1 MILRD
6 AEAADVQ
13 AIAGLVNPVI
23 RDTTITFTTREKTA
37 QDVADDI
44 AAKRD
49 LGHGLLVVEEAGA
62 LLGVASYGQFRP
74 GPGYART
81 AEHSITLDPSARGRG
96 LGRLLLHRLEDHARG
111 AGMHSMIA
119 AVSGENP
126 GGVAFHERLGYAR
139 VAVLPQI
146 GWKFGRWLDLILLQK
161 QL

>member
-1 MILRD
+1 MILRH
-6 AEAADVQ
+6 AEAADAQ

-23 RDTTITFTTREKTA
+23 RDTTITFTSREKTA

-44 AAKRD
+44 AAKRE
-49 LGHGLLVVEEAGA
+49 LGHAMFVAEEAGA
-62 LLGVASYGQFRP
+62 LIGVASYGQFRP
-74 GPGYART
+74 GPGYARS
-81 AEHSITLDPSARGRG
+81 AEHSITLALAARGRG
-96 LGRLLLHRLEDHARG
+96 LGRLLMQRLEEHARG

-126 GGVAFHERLGYAR
+126 GGVVFHERLGYAR

-161 QL
+161 HL

>member
-6 AEAADVQ
+6 ATAEDAR
-13 AIAGLVNPVI
+13 AIARLVNPVI

-44 AAKRD
+44 AAKRE
-49 LGHGLLVVEEAGA
+49 LGHGMLVAEEAGKV
-62 LLGVASYGQFRP
+62 LGVASYGPFRP

-81 AEHSITLDPSARGRG
+81 AEHSITLAADARGRG
-96 LGRLLLHRLEDHARG
+96 MGRLMMEALEEHARV
-111 AGMHSMIA
+111 AGIHAMIA

-139 VAVLPQI
+139 VAVLPQV
-146 GWKFGRWLDLILLQK
+146 GWKFGRWLDLVLLQK

>member
-1 MILRD
+1 MILRG
-6 AEAADVQ
+6 AEADDAQ
-13 AIAGLVNPVI
+13 AIARLVNPVI
-23 RDTTITFTTREKTA
+23 RETTITFTTREKTA

-49 LGHGLLVVEEAGA
+49 LGHGILVAEDAGA
-62 LLGVASYGQFRP
+62 VLGVASYGQFRP

-81 AEHSITLDPSARGRG
+81 AEHSITLAVDARGRG
-96 LGRLLLHRLEDHARG
+96 VGRMLMQALEEHAR
-111 AGMHSMIA
+111 ATGMHAMIA

-139 VAVLPQI
+139 VAVLPQV
-146 GWKFGRWLDLILLQK
+146 GWKFGRWLDLVLLQK